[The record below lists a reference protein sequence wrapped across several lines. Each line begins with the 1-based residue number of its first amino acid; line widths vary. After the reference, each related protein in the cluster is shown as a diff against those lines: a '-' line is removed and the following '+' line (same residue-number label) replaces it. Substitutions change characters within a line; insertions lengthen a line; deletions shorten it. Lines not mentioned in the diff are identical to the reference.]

1 MRITLHPFAP
11 SLLIWSALLGQESPL
26 RHSASATVPI
36 AYTSDGTTPH
46 GTCFRGHPQA
56 ECRAF
61 FLTEWGW
68 ALRFGN
74 QTRQYGHNS
83 YWTWQLG
90 WMRNVSS
97 RDALGASLFLGAET
111 DRFDLSG
118 RTFGVKARYR
128 RWLGPQLALDVGAG
142 PALGG
147 LVIAHGGWLIAH
159 GALAYGDWVA
169 LEVQAE
175 PGQKVFSDRSFA
187 TYAGIRFGSYPGT
200 VLGIAA
206 PLAVLV
212 AIASS
217 YSHGD

>member
-1 MRITLHPFAP
+1 MG
-11 SLLIWSALLGQESPL
+11 LGAPL
-26 RHSASATVPI
+26 RR
-36 AYTSDGTTPH
+36 SDPPV
-46 GTCFRGHPQA
+46 R
-56 ECRAF
+56 
-61 FLTEWGW
+61 
-68 ALRFGN
+68 
-74 QTRQYGHNS
+74 HNS

-90 WMRNVSS
+90 WMRNISS

-111 DRFDLSG
+111 DRFDQSG
-118 RTFGVKARYR
+118 STFGVKARYR
-128 RWLGPQLALDVGAG
+128 RWLGPNLALDVGAG

-147 LVIAHGGWLIAH
+147 WMIAH

-175 PGQKVFSDRSFA
+175 PGQNVFSDRSFA

-217 YSHGD
+217 YHAD